1 MPILAAVGIFL
12 RSTKIL
18 LC

>member
-1 MPILAAVGIFL
+1 MFRTVAVL

-18 LC
+18 AW